1 MITAIRVMRRET
13 FIGQHVRKAFVFLC
27 FACLSLSLLSTPTS
41 QAASDIQSIRLSTKN
56 AGTRIVFDMSK
67 AADHKLFQLDN
78 PKRLVVDIEEATLRT
93 STDAVDLGGSPI
105 ATIRAAKRQENSL
118 RVVFDLNK
126 AVKAKSFLLP
136 KNEQN
141 ISRLVIDLDHQVS
154 AVAAKVEEPV
164 ESIEN
169 RVKIKRDLIIAIDA
183 GHGGEDP
190 GAIGV
195 NKMHEKKVV
204 YQISTRVA
212 NLFNERKGYKAVM
225 VREGDY
231 FIPLAKRR
239 EIAKA
244 KNADMFISIHAD
256 SFTHKKAQGASVY
269 TLSSQGATS
278 TSAKFLAERENNA
291 DLIGGVRLDDK
302 DDVLSSVLVDLSMT
316 YKMESSVEVAE
327 QVLKQLGK
335 VTKLHGNRIEK
346 AGFAVLKT
354 LDIPS
359 ILIETGFMSNPKE
372 ARNLSSSKFQQ
383 KLSNAIFTGVDAYF
397 REKAPEDTYIAAT
410 FRHNRAVIYVVERG
424 DTLSQIALRYNVP
437 ITNLMDFNSLTD
449 KSLAIGQTLQ
459 IPVNP

>member
-1 MITAIRVMRRET
+1 MINAIRVMRRET
-13 FIGQHVRKAFVFLC
+13 FIGQHIHKVLVFVC
-27 FACLSLSLLSTPTS
+27 FACLSLSLLSIPIS

-56 AGTRIVFDMSK
+56 AGTRIVFDMTK

-78 PKRLVVDIEEATLRT
+78 PRRLVVDIEEATLRT

-105 ATIRAAKRQENSL
+105 ATIRAAKRQKNSL

-154 AVAAKVEEPV
+154 AVTAKVEEPV

-302 DDVLSSVLVDLSMT
+302 DDLLSSVLVDLSMT